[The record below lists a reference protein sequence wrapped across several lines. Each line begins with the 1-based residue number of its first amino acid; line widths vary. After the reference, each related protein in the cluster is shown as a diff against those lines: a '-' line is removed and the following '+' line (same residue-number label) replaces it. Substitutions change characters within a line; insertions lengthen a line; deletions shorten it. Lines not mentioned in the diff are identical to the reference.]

1 MSVLLICSLEDRCFF
16 IMRKVALEFLL
27 MYQITFKM
35 LLYKVCILIL
45 EKRLELKDIRG
56 KEPGTEF
63 RIGGCFVIENT

>member
-56 KEPGTEF
+56 KEP
-63 RIGGCFVIENT
+63 